1 VVVDGGG
8 RDGMGAW
15 DGMDGLVWF
24 GCPVAGAGI
33 TALSNPPP
41 AVCTDEVYSHL
52 AAAAAAVGGWRLAPV
67 PVRAGSMPGTSIQ

>member
-1 VVVDGGG
+1 
-8 RDGMGAW
+8 MGAW

-41 AVCTDEVYSHL
+41 PAVCTDKVHSHL
-52 AAAAAAVGGWRLAPV
+52 AAAAAVGGWRLAPV